1 MQNRRQFSELN
12 HQHRNK
18 FIILLTISFLPWKQ
32 ASNSQEACPSSR
44 SYLGL
49 AELKDKWIAMQKPD
63 LSWRTGRNKDY
74 QVYSLESRSYFSLHL
89 GIETWN
95 SWVEGLFVIHL
106 FILFEYWMCEYI
118 ITYFHS
124 TLKDELKSFPTDT
137 TSVERFFVLPTL
149 APFSHLWA
157 SYWQQPWGSAGP
169 GHSPAGGKRP
179 LQPDTRPW
187 HYQAAAP
194 GLSGCILSLV
204 HSLLVPSEGDRLM
217 AANGRKR
224 EEDLITRCSIAQHK
238 ALPNPGCY
246 QQHSLTQQIHLR
258 VHHVSDIILAIGDAA
273 VNTSFTYLSL
283 LYYWA
288 NAHCVL
294 GWPESLF
301 GLSCKILWKNSNFL
315 ANPILSVGQAQL

>member
-49 AELKDKWIAMQKPD
+49 AELKDKWIATQKPD

-118 ITYFHS
+118 ITYFHN
-124 TLKDELKSFPTDT
+124 TLKDELKSSPTDT
-137 TSVERFFVLPTL
+137 TSVEWFFVLPTS

-224 EEDLITRCSIAQHK
+224 RGPYYTMFHCPTQGITKSRMLSTFTHPTNTFTCPPCVRHYSSHWGCSSEYKFYIPQSTLLSSKCPLCVGLARKFVWIVLQ
-238 ALPNPGCY
+238 
-246 QQHSLTQQIHLR
+246 
-258 VHHVSDIILAIGDAA
+258 DIMEKL
-273 VNTSFTYLSL
+273 
-283 LYYWA
+283 
-288 NAHCVL
+288 
-294 GWPESLF
+294 ELF
-301 GLSCKILWKNSNFL
+301 GQPNT
-315 ANPILSVGQAQL
+315 